1 MTVPA
6 AMTYTLVTEAAQFHD
21 VCAALARERRIA
33 VDTEADSMHHYP
45 ERVCLVQ
52 VATPEHTYL
61 LDPLAL
67 RDLSPLSDALGDRR
81 VLKLLHGADYDL
93 RGLNRD
99 WGLTFAGL
107 FDTYIAARFL
117 GMERVGLAALLEEL
131 LAVEIPKDRR
141 IQRADWSKRPLDDV
155 ALQYAAADVCHLFAL
170 HDAMA
175 DKLRLL
181 GRLPWVAEE
190 CERLCEVRHT
200 PQDLTETVLSQ
211 SSARKFDGRQLA
223 VLLALYRHR
232 ENEARRLD
240 RPPSHVLPPAA
251 LTAIAAEPRA
261 RLEDVDGLTPRQV
274 KRFGRTVRA
283 AVREGLNGPP
293 LVRPRTDDSAATQA
307 DAGAGAAAA
316 RAEGV
321 AQRAGEGPRHGHC
334 ARVAHAQ
341 PGAAGPGAAD
351 ARRGAGLA
359 GGTRLAAR
367 PLFRRPSNAYFRQ
380 NREGPA
386 KWRAPQ

>member
-1 MTVPA
+1 MTSQA
-6 AMTYTLVTEAAQFHD
+6 TLKYTLVTGTAQFLD
-21 VCAALARERRIA
+21 VCSSLANERRIA

-52 VATPEHTYL
+52 VATPERTYL

-67 RDLSPLSDALGDRR
+67 RDLSPLSGALGDRR

-117 GMERVGLAALLEEL
+117 GVERVGLAALLEEL
-131 LAVEIPKDRR
+131 LGVEIPKDRR

-170 HDAMA
+170 HDVMA
-175 DKLRLL
+175 DKLRTL
-181 GRLPWVAEE
+181 GRLAWVGEE

-200 PQDLTETVLSQ
+200 PQDLTATVLSQ

-251 LTAIAAEPRA
+251 LSAIAAEPRM
-261 RLEDVDGLTPRQV
+261 RLEDVEGLTPRQV
-274 KRFGRTVRA
+274 KRFGRLIRT
-283 AVREGLNGPP
+283 AVQEGLRGPP
-293 LVRPRTDDSAATQA
+293 LVRPAPTTPPRRRPTQA
-307 DAGAGAAAA
+307 QS
-316 RAEGV
+316 
-321 AQRAGEGPRHGHC
+321 QRL
-334 ARVAHAQ
+334 
-341 PGAAGPGAAD
+341 
-351 ARRGAGLA
+351 LA
-359 GGTRLAAR
+359 LKAWRSEQAKELGMDIALVWPMRSLERLA
-367 PLFRRPSNAYFRQ
+367 
-380 NREGPA
+380 RE
-386 KWRAPQ
+386 PQTLAEELDSPEVRGWQRDRFQASLQGVLATK